1 MDTAP
6 ILLFV
11 YNRPAHTRQALEAL
25 SRNTLSADS
34 DLFIY
39 SDAARS
45 EADRAAVEEVRRIVR
60 EAKGFRQVHVTERE
74 QNWGLARNIIDGVTT
89 MVNRYGRV
97 IVLED
102 DLVVAPHFLQ
112 FMNNALDVYADVPQV
127 GHIQACDFTN
137 DPGLPDMFL
146 IKWTGSWGWATWK
159 RAWQFFNPDGKALL
173 EELER
178 KKLTYTFDFNGKC
191 SADKPKER
199 ITLGPS
205 DGMPLYS
212 SMASCRSMWENHL
225 YKTPGST
232 VAGRIAVAETYTSP
246 DFTWSH
252 CRW

>member
-25 SRNTLSADS
+25 SRNTLAAAS
-34 DLFIY
+34 DLFVY

-45 EADRAAVEEVRRIVR
+45 EADCAAVEEVRHIVR

-102 DLVVAPHFLQ
+102 DLVVAPHFLR
-112 FMNNALDVYADVPQV
+112 FMNDALDIYADVPQV

-137 DPGLPDMFL
+137 DPSLPDTFL

-173 EELER
+173 EELNR
-178 KKLTYTFDFNGKC
+178 KKLTYTFDFNAC

-199 ITLGPS
+199 IILGPS
-205 DGMPLYS
+205 DGMPLFF
-212 SMASCRSMWENHL
+212 SMTSCRSMWENHL
-225 YKTPGST
+225 YKTSGST
-232 VAGRIAVAETYTSP
+232 VAERIAVAGTYTGQG
-246 DFTWSH
+246 FIWSH
-252 CRW
+252 YRW

>member
-11 YNRPAHTRQALEAL
+11 YNRPAHTRQTLEAL
-25 SRNTLSADS
+25 SRNTLAAAS
-34 DLFIY
+34 DLFVY

-45 EADRAAVEEVRRIVR
+45 EADCAAVEEVRHIVR

-102 DLVVAPHFLQ
+102 DLVVAPHFLR
-112 FMNNALDVYADVPQV
+112 FMNDALDIYADVPQV

-137 DPGLPDMFL
+137 DPSLPDTFL
-146 IKWTGSWGWATWK
+146 IKWTGSWGWGTWK
-159 RAWQFFNPDGKALL
+159 RAWQ
-173 EELER
+173 
-178 KKLTYTFDFNGKC
+178 LTENTDIHAC

-199 ITLGPS
+199 IILGPS
-205 DGMPLYS
+205 DGMPLFF
-212 SMASCRSMWENHL
+212 SMTSCRSMWENHL
-225 YKTPGST
+225 YKTSGST
-232 VAGRIAVAETYTSP
+232 VAERIAEAGTYTGQG
-246 DFTWSH
+246 FIWSH
-252 CRW
+252 YRW